1 LAHDGGII
9 THIVVNAWGLLA
21 ECGIIHAFFPES
33 AAAHITAMKTAA
45 TTSAAASEES
55 VGRNKERADQNEG

>member
-1 LAHDGGII
+1 LAHDGRII

-21 ECGIIHAFFPES
+21 ECGVIHAFFPES

-45 TTSAAASEES
+45 TSAAASEES